1 MFWEAMMKRT
11 TFGYCA
17 LGPLEC
23 NRDIGKPYWNDD
35 SIDAMDR
42 AFCKRMLDAIAAG
55 LEFCPKGV
63 STRPGTRHPI
73 VNYRPPD

>member
-1 MFWEAMMKRT
+1 MKRT

-17 LGPLEC
+17 FGLLSTATG
-23 NRDIGKPYWNDD
+23 DAGKPYWSDD
-35 SIDAMDR
+35 AIGAMDR

-73 VNYRPPD
+73 VNYRRPD